1 MPENPARSVVIAS
14 NRGPVGYRVEK
25 GELVARRGSGGLVSG
40 LGPIVEEGRATWIAA
55 ALSEADRRAAAQ
67 GLPAADGFPVELL
80 PIDEEDHRLAY
91 DVVSNE
97 TLWFAHH
104 GLFDLTRTPAYDDRW
119 WDAWSAYRRVNE
131 TFAEA
136 VCEHA
141 AEGAAVLVQDY
152 HLTLLA
158 PTVQRERPDLALVH
172 FHHTPFAGPDGFR
185 VLPPAARS
193 EMLESLSSH
202 RACGF
207 HTSNWAANFGAV
219 LDRWGTGSTT
229 PDGSAGRCST
239 FVSPLS
245 TDPADLHATA
255 ASADCEAHFSTI
267 DAWAG
272 DRRLIVR
279 IDRMELS
286 KNIVRGFAAFDLLLQ
301 RRADL
306 RGRVSF
312 LAYCYPSRE
321 GVEAYAVYRREVE
334 AAAARVNERWG
345 DTDWQPVTLETNDDY
360 PRSVAALRRYD
371 VLLVNPIRDG
381 LNLVAKEGPLVNER
395 DGQLVLSTEAGAWA
409 ELSSAADGV
418 CPFDLADTADALAQA
433 IDRPAPQRSER
444 SAELRRLVSSRTPA
458 DWLAD
463 QLAAA
468 G

>member
-1 MPENPARSVVIAS
+1 M
-14 NRGPVGYRVEK
+14 
-25 GELVARRGSGGLVSG
+25 
-40 LGPIVEEGRATWIAA
+40 
-55 ALSEADRRAAAQ
+55 
-67 GLPAADGFPVELL
+67 
-80 PIDEEDHRLAY
+80 
-91 DVVSNE
+91 
-97 TLWFAHH
+97 
-104 GLFDLTRTPAYDDRW
+104 
-119 WDAWSAYRRVNE
+119 
-131 TFAEA
+131 FAEA

-141 AEGAAVLVQDY
+141 ADGAAVLVQDY

-158 PTVQRERPDLALVH
+158 PTVQRERPDLSLVH

-185 VLPPAARS
+185 VLPPAARA

-219 LDRWGTGSTT
+219 LDRWGTDSGS
-229 PDGSAGRCST
+229 PRGSAGRCST
-239 FVSPLS
+239 FVSSLS
-245 TDPADLHATA
+245 TDPADLRATA
-255 ASADCEAHFSTI
+255 SSAECEAHFSAI

-286 KNIVRGFAAFDLLLQ
+286 KNIVRGFAAFDLLLR

-306 RGRVSF
+306 RGRISF
-312 LAYCYPSRE
+312 LACCYPSRE
-321 GVEAYAVYRREVE
+321 GVEAYAVYRAEVE
-334 AAAARVNERWG
+334 AAAAAVNERWG
-345 DTDWQPVTLETNDDY
+345 DADWQPVTLETDDDY

-409 ELSSAADGV
+409 ELHDAADGV
-418 CPFDLADTADALAQA
+418 CPFDLSDTADALARA

-444 SAELRRLVSSRTPA
+444 AAELRRLVALRTPA

-463 QLAAA
+463 QLAA
-468 G
+468 GR